1 MAIYWLT
8 VHDPDETAFFQVDW
22 TDEMDAA
29 GDTLKASPAPSFTAV
44 DANVYGLTLGSI
56 ALASGNKKV
65 NLYVSNSDPAT
76 NRVDVLANSP
86 YLYTHE
92 VATNGGQTL
101 HRVVGIVVAERGSDL
116 TVEDGSASASADTY
130 RSLEAADL
138 YHVNRGNT
146 DWSGTD
152 AERSRKLR
160 RGTTYM
166 DNRYLGRWKGTK
178 ATSGQALQ
186 WPRSGVTDEDG
197 NVISSDAIPQK
208 ILDACCEAARA
219 VPYTQKVSAEQSI
232 KKVKAGSVEVEYEMG
247 TQARELVNHLDEIVR
262 PYLQASGRVTRGG

>member
-29 GDTLKASPAPSFTAV
+29 GDTIKASPAPSFTAI
-44 DANVYGLTLGSI
+44 DANVYGLAFGSI
-56 ALASGNKKV
+56 ALATGNKKV
-65 NLYVSNSDPAT
+65 NCYVSNGDPAT

-101 HRVVGIVVAERGSDL
+101 QRVVGIIVAERGSDL
-116 TVEDGSASASADTY
+116 TVESGSASASADTY
-130 RSLEAADL
+130 ASVEAADL

-146 DWSGTD
+146 DWTGTD
-152 AERSRKLR
+152 AERSRALR
-160 RGTTYM
+160 RGTAYL

-178 ATSGQALQ
+178 ATAEQALQ
-186 WPRSGVTDEDG
+186 WPRSGVTDEDS
-197 NVISSDAIPQK
+197 NLVSSDSIPQR
-208 ILDACCEAARA
+208 IVDACCEAARA
-219 VPYTQKVSAEQSI
+219 VPYTQKVSAAQNLRR
-232 KKVKAGSVEVEYEMG
+232 VKAGSVEVEFATGKSE
-247 TQARELVNHLDEIVR
+247 REIVNHLDELVKPYTNSSTRVVR
-262 PYLQASGRVTRGG
+262 GA